1 VGKDENCIA
10 QDSSPLVRNEGNLT
24 RGDTVLSCVQLK
36 SSSTRGFMYC
46 PNCGQQQVSD
56 EMRFCSRCGQA
67 LSGLAEWL
75 AGVSVP
81 VTRAERRQAAAVAS
95 PRRKGIRRAAKL
107 MFFSGVLFPI
117 FLVISL
123 AIDEGGPLIIPVLL
137 FFVSLVMMLYA
148 RLFSDRHAPITYQSP
163 QTSVPGPT
171 STRSSLPPATSIPV
185 PNAGRQQVRTN
196 ELAQPPSVTEHT
208 TRLLDNE

>member
-1 VGKDENCIA
+1 
-10 QDSSPLVRNEGNLT
+10 
-24 RGDTVLSCVQLK
+24 
-36 SSSTRGFMYC
+36 MYC
-46 PNCGQQQVSD
+46 PNCGQQQLSD

-75 AGVSVP
+75 AGVGLPAQPRV
-81 VTRAERRQAAAVAS
+81 AAHISADS

-117 FLVISL
+117 FIVISL
-123 AIDEGGPLIIPVLL
+123 AIDEPGPLVLPIIV
-137 FFVSLVMMLYA
+137 FFISLAMMLYA
-148 RLFSDRHAPITYQSP
+148 RLFSDKTGPALIDAAQTRTY
-163 QTSVPGPT
+163 
-171 STRSSLPPATSIPV
+171 LPPATSIPI
-185 PNAGRQQVRTN
+185 PARQQVRTN

>member
-1 VGKDENCIA
+1 
-10 QDSSPLVRNEGNLT
+10 
-24 RGDTVLSCVQLK
+24 
-36 SSSTRGFMYC
+36 MYC

-56 EMRFCSRCGQA
+56 EMRFCSRCGLA

-75 AGVSVP
+75 TGGGVP
-81 VTRAERRQAAAVAS
+81 VQRQVEVQQVSADS

-117 FLVISL
+117 FLAISL
-123 AIDEGGPLIIPVLL
+123 AVDEGGPMILPILV

-148 RLFSDRHAPITYQSP
+148 RLFSAKTVPIVHHTA
-163 QTSVPGPT
+163 QTTLSGSAT
-171 STRSSLPPATSIPV
+171 TRSSLPPATSIPI
-185 PNAGRQQVRTN
+185 NSRQQVRTN